1 MIIINMNI
9 AKTVDIIS
17 HFQFANLRYHHQQ
30 KGKTCNIKRYS
41 QKNIGTSLVQL
52 KRKFSVGNIKLEHR
66 MTGRQ
71 SHVWNFGD
79 IPCGNDQSAGI
90 RIFFNLS
97 VDFRNLIDYISVC
110 TFTASPLRTVH
121 RAKVSVF
128 IGPRSEERRVG
139 KEWSSRGVT

>member
-30 KGKTCNIKRYS
+30 KGITGNIKRYS

-52 KRKFSVGNIKLEHR
+52 KRKFSLGNIKLEHR

-90 RIFFNLS
+90 RIFF
-97 VDFRNLIDYISVC
+97 
-110 TFTASPLRTVH
+110 
-121 RAKVSVF
+121 
-128 IGPRSEERRVG
+128 RSEERRVG
-139 KEWSSRGVT
+139 KECSTTRLRDDAKLRKR